1 MARKGDKT
9 GGAALETA
17 LWEKFCPFF
26 NGRCRPDCMLLARIE
41 GWAVEGDFNS
51 YGCGLV
57 VSGVHPNVVEVR
69 NPIVVEVRNQ

>member
-9 GGAALETA
+9 GRAELETA

-26 NGRCRPDCMLLARIE
+26 NGRCRPDCMLLARVEEWATMGIE
-41 GWAVEGDFNS
+41 S

-57 VSGVHPNVVEVR
+57 VSGTHPNVVEVGD
-69 NPIVVEVRNQ
+69 Q